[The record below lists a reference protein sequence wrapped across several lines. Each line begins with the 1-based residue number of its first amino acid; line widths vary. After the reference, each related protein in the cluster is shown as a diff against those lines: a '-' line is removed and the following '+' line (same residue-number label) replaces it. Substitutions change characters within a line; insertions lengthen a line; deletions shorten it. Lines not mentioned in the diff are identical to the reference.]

1 MKNELVDV
9 LESVAYMIC
18 KDDDITS
25 DIFYEVTQH
34 RSESEFIDIGV
45 VQIWSYRGV
54 LSKLLACIDK
64 NQDAI
69 YTIEEFMSFLI
80 SITSKMYDI
89 IGDPPL

>member
-45 VQIWSYRGV
+45 V
-54 LSKLLACIDK
+54 
-64 NQDAI
+64 
-69 YTIEEFMSFLI
+69 
-80 SITSKMYDI
+80 
-89 IGDPPL
+89 

>member
-34 RSESEFIDIGV
+34 RSEFIDIDWRCLDLV
-45 VQIWSYRGV
+45 IQRSSVQTVG
-54 LSKLLACIDK
+54 LH
-64 NQDAI
+64 
-69 YTIEEFMSFLI
+69 
-80 SITSKMYDI
+80 
-89 IGDPPL
+89 